1 MVFFFV
7 GVIVLLRYSSS
18 YGDIA
23 VHRGLVDGH
32 EFALAGED
40 TRVGD
45 VKAGRVKEQA
55 GMRLCRK

>member
-1 MVFFFV
+1 MQGTTMVFFFV

-45 VKAGRVKEQA
+45 VKGD
-55 GMRLCRK
+55 G